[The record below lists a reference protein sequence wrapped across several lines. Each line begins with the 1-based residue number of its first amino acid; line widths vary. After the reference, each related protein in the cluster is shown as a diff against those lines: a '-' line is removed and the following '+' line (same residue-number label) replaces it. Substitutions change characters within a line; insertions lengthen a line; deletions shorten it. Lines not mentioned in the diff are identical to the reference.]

1 MKIFKLIT
9 SYIIGFVISTWI
21 IILWLLLVNPYC
33 DTTNL
38 VTSVLPE
45 NVKVFLEID
54 TGFIVLQLLFLITL
68 FITLILFYLQGYKE
82 GREKYDV
89 TKNINENNNN

>member
-1 MKIFKLIT
+1 MKLLKLIT
-9 SYIIGFVISTWI
+9 NYLSRFVISIWI

-45 NVKVFLEID
+45 NIKVFLETD
-54 TGFIVLQLLFLITL
+54 TGFTVLQLLFLATL
-68 FITLILFYLQGYKE
+68 FVILVLFYLQGYKE
-82 GREKYDV
+82 GKEKYDV
-89 TKNINENNNN
+89 TKNINESNNN

>member
-9 SYIIGFVISTWI
+9 SYIIGFVISVWI

-54 TGFIVLQLLFLITL
+54 TGFIVLQLLFLATL
-68 FITLILFYLQGYKE
+68 FVILVLFYLQGYKE
-82 GREKYDV
+82 GKEKYDV
-89 TKNINENNNN
+89 TKNINESNNN